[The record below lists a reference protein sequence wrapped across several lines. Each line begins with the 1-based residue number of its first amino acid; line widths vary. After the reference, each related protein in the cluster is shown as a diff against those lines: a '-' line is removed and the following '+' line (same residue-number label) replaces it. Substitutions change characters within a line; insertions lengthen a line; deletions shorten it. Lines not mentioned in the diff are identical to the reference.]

1 MTPRQQRMKAVCPR
15 QTSPP
20 HWINCLWNEFRNVPT
35 ITYYTHDF
43 EKTIYSR
50 LKVKIIL
57 LKELFVMVLCLGL
70 WLLTGEAL
78 SGSEGR
84 HAATAPAPPI
94 ALQTLHSAVT
104 LSAVHLSVCSTV
116 PLTHLQ
122 SFSAAG
128 ASEAS

>member
-1 MTPRQQRMKAVCPR
+1 MNSEMCPLLHITR
-15 QTSPP
+15 
-20 HWINCLWNEFRNVPT
+20 T
-35 ITYYTHDF
+35 ILN
-43 EKTIYSR
+43 TIYSR

-78 SGSEGR
+78 SGGERR

>member
-1 MTPRQQRMKAVCPR
+1 MM
-15 QTSPP
+15 
-20 HWINCLWNEFRNVPT
+20 
-35 ITYYTHDF
+35 
-43 EKTIYSR
+43 
-50 LKVKIIL
+50 IL

-70 WLLTGEAL
+70 WLLLTGEAL
-78 SGSEGR
+78 SGEGR
-84 HAATAPAPPI
+84 QAATAPGPPI